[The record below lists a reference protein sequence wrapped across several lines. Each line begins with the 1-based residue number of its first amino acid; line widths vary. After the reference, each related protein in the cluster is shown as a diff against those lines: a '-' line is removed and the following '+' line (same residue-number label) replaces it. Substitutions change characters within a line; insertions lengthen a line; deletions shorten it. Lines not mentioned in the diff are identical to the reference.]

1 MEAAVKQS
9 VPIYTDH
16 DERYHADACGPLIS
30 AAEAGTIKVTMISG
44 GHYPGRSLST
54 GMLPGLKMAGVWDT
68 VVEQKWG
75 LPWHRNEGIE
85 LTFLE
90 RGRLSFCTD
99 ERSFNLESNDV
110 TIVRPWQRHRI
121 GTPNIRPSRLHWLLI
136 DVGVRRP
143 HQAWTWPPWLLL
155 SPSDIAELTIML
167 RQNEKPLWTANHGL
181 RHVFQDIARCLE
193 CDSDGRNISRLTLR
207 LNELF
212 LILLETMRQK
222 DVRLDQTL
230 TTSHRT
236 VELFLKDLQTNPE
249 HLALP
254 WNVEKMAHS
263 CGLGVTQFI
272 HHVKSLV
279 NMTPVHFLIECRID
293 LAKKILQKRPKAS
306 ITETAM
312 ECGFSS
318 GQYFATVFA
327 RQLGVS
333 PREYARSFATVT

>member
-1 MEAAVKQS
+1 
-9 VPIYTDH
+9 
-16 DERYHADACGPLIS
+16 
-30 AAEAGTIKVTMISG
+30 
-44 GHYPGRSLST
+44 
-54 GMLPGLKMAGVWDT
+54 
-68 VVEQKWG
+68 
-75 LPWHRNEGIE
+75 
-85 LTFLE
+85 
-90 RGRLSFCTD
+90 
-99 ERSFNLESNDV
+99 
-110 TIVRPWQRHRI
+110 
-121 GTPNIRPSRLHWLLI
+121 
-136 DVGVRRP
+136 
-143 HQAWTWPPWLLL
+143 
-155 SPSDIAELTIML
+155 
-167 RQNEKPLWTANHGL
+167 
-181 RHVFQDIARCLE
+181 
-193 CDSDGRNISRLTLR
+193 
-207 LNELF
+207 
-212 LILLETMRQK
+212 
-222 DVRLDQTL
+222 L